1 MIIGKMREDS
11 LKEPTIPIVDTSYD
25 LSTII
30 HTKEVLSGLRSIADR
45 YNQDLDQRAN
55 AYADEQ
61 VKGTFDSDE
70 ELLRKAKES
79 LEEIY
84 GEKKGQKT
92 GDYIQKSGDL
102 AEKKDALSV
111 DRALALDKVGEK
123 YDAKRGTLA
132 EDLSKKGLSHS
143 SIANLAKEDLDVK
156 RGEELA
162 QVNYSYDKKVQ
173 AVDAK
178 IDRLKSSYET
188 ALENYEISYA
198 LQLEKEIAR
207 LQKKRDKMEDE
218 YAKEHRSE
226 RDAAYDEYLEKD
238 RVENKAYE
246 DRTGDYTGAKR
257 ENYKERY
264 NYLVDQLKDKNA
276 KSVAKFI
283 SQYENTLRD
292 YLGLYYEDFVKEV
305 T

>member
-1 MIIGKMREDS
+1 M
-11 LKEPTIPIVDTSYD
+11 
-25 LSTII
+25 
-30 HTKEVLSGLRSIADR
+30 
-45 YNQDLDQRAN
+45 
-55 AYADEQ
+55 
-61 VKGTFDSDE
+61 
-70 ELLRKAKES
+70 
-79 LEEIY
+79 
-84 GEKKGQKT
+84 
-92 GDYIQKSGDL
+92 
-102 AEKKDALSV
+102 
-111 DRALALDKVGEK
+111 
-123 YDAKRGTLA
+123 
-132 EDLSKKGLSHS
+132 
-143 SIANLAKEDLDVK
+143 
-156 RGEELA
+156 
-162 QVNYSYDKKVQ
+162 NYSYDKKVQ